1 MRKLR
6 NLMIL
11 CAVAGSLSGCAW
23 RNLGPC
29 YGIGCPAWSST
40 SAPQQKTASANDPSH
55 AIAQAAKPITRAT
68 PDAIRTI
75 AKLSDVR

>member
-29 YGIGCPAWSST
+29 YGIGCPARSST
-40 SAPQQKTASANDPSH
+40 SAPQQKTASANDPNH
-55 AIAQAAKPITRAT
+55 TIAQAAKPLPEQHPA
-68 PDAIRTI
+68 P
-75 AKLSDVR
+75 SGQ